1 MICTYASKDNEKDN
15 EKDNKKGISHIIDVH
30 FLLCI
35 SSPKYNV

>member
-15 EKDNKKGISHIIDVH
+15 KKGISHIVYVH